1 MNLDSV
7 ALSRGR
13 MEGRKRQQREG
24 GPTTLCGIHAVYFLT
39 SPKSET
45 FVSLDTL
52 TDNRIDK
59 LATFPHYHLNYS

>member
-13 MEGRKRQQREG
+13 MEGREGQR
-24 GPTTLCGIHAVYFLT
+24 PSPPSLCGIHAVYFLT